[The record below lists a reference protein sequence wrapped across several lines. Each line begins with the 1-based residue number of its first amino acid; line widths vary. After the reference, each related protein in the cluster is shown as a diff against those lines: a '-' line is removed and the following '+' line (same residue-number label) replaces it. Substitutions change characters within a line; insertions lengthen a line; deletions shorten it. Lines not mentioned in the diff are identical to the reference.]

1 MEELMGLFI
10 GATLG
15 VIIPI
20 YVGALINIGM
30 YIYEF
35 GRDIKKYFLYKKV
48 RIDFEFDTENN
59 LLNIATPENLP
70 KNMSIKY
77 EIQGITYK
85 EIIRFEGD
93 DKCIFRLRTY
103 KTTTDDNVNNWTYYI
118 NNGSFYKF
126 KSFSYVFV

>member
-1 MEELMGLFI
+1 MGLFI

-35 GRDIKKYFLYKKV
+35 GGDFKKYLLYNKV

-70 KNMSIKY
+70 DNMSIKY
-77 EIQGITYK
+77 ENNGITYK
-85 EIIRFEGD
+85 EIVRFEGD
-93 DKCIFRLRTY
+93 EKCIYRLRTY
-103 KTTTDDNVNNWTYYI
+103 KSTTEDNVNNWSYYM

-126 KSFSYVFV
+126 KSFSYVYV